1 MEYANTQGVNGALT
15 QNQQVPPKVKYCL
28 YARKST
34 ESEERQVLSIDS
46 QVKEMIQLAER
57 EGLDILEIKRES
69 HSAKTNGQRPIF
81 NELLEDIRQ
90 GKFTGIL
97 TWAPDRIS
105 RNAGDLGAIVD
116 LMDEKLL
123 LDIRTYGQRFSNNPN
138 EKFLL
143 MILGSQAKLENDNR
157 GINVKRGLRT
167 RVEMGLWPGMAPLG
181 YLNQKNMDKKCQV
194 VVDAERAPIV
204 KQMFEKVALER
215 WSGRK
220 IFHWL
225 KFELNF
231 KTRGNKSLT
240 LSGIYRAL
248 DSPFYYGMFEYPK
261 NSGNWYQGK
270 HKPIIDQEL
279 FEKAKEQ
286 LEREHR
292 VRKTKEFAFTKLMT
306 CGYCGSGVSGEEKY
320 KTLKDGTM
328 ARYIYYGCT
337 RGKDKYCKN
346 IYIREEELIKELLK
360 IIDQVEIDKLGMRFK
375 LEAEVERYNKFQ
387 ESVLGMEPNKDVPV
401 KKIDVRT
408 YAKYVLQEGSIT
420 EKRELLAL
428 LQSKLIYK
436 DKTITLVS

>member
-1 MEYANTQGVNGALT
+1 
-15 QNQQVPPKVKYCL
+15 
-28 YARKST
+28 
-34 ESEERQVLSIDS
+34 
-46 QVKEMIQLAER
+46 MIQLAER

-69 HSAKTNGQRPIF
+69 HSAKTTGQRPIF

-194 VVDAERAPIV
+194 IVDPERAPIV

-240 LSGIYRAL
+240 LSGIYRSL

-320 KTLKDGTM
+320 KNLKDGTM

-387 ESVLGMEPNKDVPV
+387 ESVLGTEPNKNVPV
-401 KKIDVRT
+401 KKIEVRT